1 MRLLDTEA
9 VVESVDEGDG
19 DRVSDPDA
27 DTVSVAREEPDSDDD
42 ALTVGVVAAET
53 VAADECVAEAVADP
67 VRDAG
72 TAVR

>member
-1 MRLLDTEA
+1 MSTRATATAFQTRTLTQ
-9 VVESVDEGDG
+9 S
-19 DRVSDPDA
+19 
-27 DTVSVAREEPDSDDD
+27 SVAREEPDSDDN